1 MIFAIVEGVKAQLA
15 AHEFPVKVSIGPERP
30 TTGRR
35 HRVVIERDRER
46 DEVIAAPV
54 GSSANPARVYIRLPA
69 YTARIY
75 AADYVAAA
83 LPWEHDREVDKIVD
97 GVLVALRDW
106 AQEQGALF
114 APTGGRPLPPKDVDG
129 AETIARGACYAL
141 SFTMARS
148 VDRKAYDGTANDT
161 ATIAGTT
168 NATRVSLDGDTFE
181 EID

>member
-1 MIFAIVEGVKAQLA
+1 MIFAIVEGVKEQLA

-35 HRVVIERDRER
+35 HHVVIERDRER
-46 DEVIAAPV
+46 DETIAAPM
-54 GSSANPARVYIRLPA
+54 GSAVNPSRVFVRLPA
-69 YTARIY
+69 YVARVY

-106 AQEQGALF
+106 AQEQGAIF
-114 APTGGRPLPPKDVDG
+114 APTGGRPLPPKEVDG
-129 AETIARGACYAL
+129 AETIARGACYEL

-148 VDRKAYDGTANDT
+148 VDRKRYDGTANDT
-161 ATIAGTT
+161 ATIADVQ
-168 NATRVSLDGDTFE
+168 NATRVSLDGTTFE